1 MSRLNLKA
9 NPDNPVE
16 VALLEYLEA
25 NASDSLAE
33 RINAGN
39 KTIGGCYRYIEK
51 EAEKR
56 IPKNKRTGA
65 VSVPMPREECYGLA
79 IHYFEEDSIKE
90 VEEKKAPTPPPT
102 APASSPVKAKSRGKG
117 KAKVAVQ
124 SAESLDLDSM
134 LAECGIE
141 VAGDE
146 KKPEPKPEPEPEVP
160 PSPAERKEPVQTDW
174 LTEFGISI

>member
-39 KTIGGCYRYIEK
+39 KTIDGCYRYIEK
-51 EAEKR
+51 EAEKC
-56 IPKNKRTGA
+56 IQKNRRSGA
-65 VSVPMPREECYGLA
+65 VCVPMPREECYGIA

-102 APASSPVKAKSRGKG
+102 APATSPVKANGRGKG
-117 KAKVAVQ
+117 KAKVVVQ
-124 SAESLDLDSM
+124 DAEKLDLDSM
-134 LAECGIE
+134 LDSLNIE
-141 VAGDE
+141 AVGEE
-146 KKPEPKPEPEPEVP
+146 KKPEPKP
-160 PSPAERKEPVQTDW
+160 KQMDW